1 MAAAA
6 RRTAMTPTFNPH
18 RAAPNE
24 YPSRYGI
31 DLRQR
36 RRAFGRPPYIDEYR
50 RRPGSLLDRLEAI
63 VRGSGLGWVAR
74 AQIDLDTATLRSE
87 FTAHLAA
94 VDGGR
99 WLLDGAHVV
108 QRVAAGSKE
117 IRIGETHPAA
127 RLLGR
132 AWPG

>member
-6 RRTAMTPTFNPH
+6 RRTATTPTFNPH
-18 RAAPNE
+18 RAAPKE
-24 YPSRYGI
+24 YPSRYAI

-50 RRPGSLLDRLEAI
+50 RGPGSLLDRLEAI
-63 VRGSGLGWVAR
+63 VRESGLGWVAR
-74 AQIDLDTATLRSE
+74 AQIDLDTATLRIE

-108 QRVAAGSKE
+108 QRVAAATKK
-117 IRIGETHPAA
+117 IRIRETHGAA
-127 RLLGR
+127 RIIGG
-132 AWPG
+132 AWQ

>member
-18 RAAPNE
+18 RAAPKE
-24 YPSRYGI
+24 YLSRYRI

-36 RRAFGRPPYIDEYR
+36 RRAFGGPPYVDEYR
-50 RRPGSLLDRLEAI
+50 RGPGPLLDRLQAI
-63 VRGSGLGWVAR
+63 VRGLGLGRVTR
-74 AQIDLDTATLRSE
+74 AQMDLGTAALRIE

-94 VDGGR
+94 VDGRG

-108 QRVAAGSKE
+108 ERVAAG
-117 IRIGETHPAA
+117 
-127 RLLGR
+127 
-132 AWPG
+132 